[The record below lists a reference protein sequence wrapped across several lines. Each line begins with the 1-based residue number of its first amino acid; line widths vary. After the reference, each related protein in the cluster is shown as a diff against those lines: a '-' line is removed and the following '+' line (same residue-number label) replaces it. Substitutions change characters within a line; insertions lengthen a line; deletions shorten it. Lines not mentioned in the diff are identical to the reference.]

1 MPRGVRYALLAL
13 GAVPWLL
20 LLVGQALSLFV
31 LIAVIDDLGTC
42 FEHGGSATAAMLW
55 LAIAPLPI
63 GIAAFAGWRAP
74 GGVLLGLGFPLC
86 VLSVGKEGCPGS
98 VLPFDDSDSG
108 SVPIFGWML
117 AAYLA
122 VLVCFGLA
130 LLLSPRRS

>member
-31 LIAVIDDLGTC
+31 LIGGIDDLGTC
-42 FEHGGSATAAMLW
+42 FRHGGSATAAMLW
-55 LAIAPLPI
+55 LGLAARPI
-63 GIAAFAGWRAP
+63 GIAALFGRRVI
-74 GGVLLGLGFPLC
+74 GGVLLGIGLPLC
-86 VLSVGKEGCPGS
+86 VLAVGKEGCPGS

-130 LLLSPRRS
+130 LVLSPRRS